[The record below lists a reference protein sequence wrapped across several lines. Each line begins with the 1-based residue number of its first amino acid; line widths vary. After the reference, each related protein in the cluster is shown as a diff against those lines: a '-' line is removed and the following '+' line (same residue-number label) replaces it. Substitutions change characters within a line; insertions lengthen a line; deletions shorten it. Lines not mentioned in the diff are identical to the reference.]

1 MFTMEHPQMRT
12 FIDVLKKGFHDC
24 NCNHDVKAFRSY
36 NYNCMIWL
44 SQCFHDCNCNY
55 NVKAF
60 DVFHIAISL
69 AAEFVYNDMDL

>member
-1 MFTMEHPQMRT
+1 MTAIVTTMSR
-12 FIDVLKKGFHDC
+12 LLG
-24 NCNHDVKAFRSY
+24 SY